1 MACTEETP
9 EEINVD
15 VLISEIKKRPVLYNK
30 NAGEISKEAKS
41 VLWCEIGQALFKR
54 WNVYKFNI
62 KLERVREAQ
71 AKWKTL
77 KEMFIKH
84 RLSPRLMNAAG
95 RIKKKYRYF
104 EKMEFLVPLLENENN
119 NDIATISST
128 AAVAGQLANLPST
141 SSAGMEPP
149 VAVPGSSDA
158 VNDNPGSLPNPNGNQ
173 LQPVSVQLPDGDQ
186 LDLTSNPFNPNE
198 MDDIS
203 YFSLMLVSMMRK
215 LTEER
220 KYYAQTEILR
230 IMRQAHWLGQIPPD
244 DDMEDVA
251 PLRPPSPGGGFQPVR
266 IPALL
271 ERNEGDI
278 EMPNAAPAPRDE
290 PQPGPS
296 RINDDAPL
304 AGHPFNRA
312 QRAITILHSEL
323 VHPDPDS
330 D

>member
-1 MACTEETP
+1 
-9 EEINVD
+9 
-15 VLISEIKKRPVLYNK
+15 
-30 NAGEISKEAKS
+30 
-41 VLWCEIGQALFKR
+41 
-54 WNVYKFNI
+54 
-62 KLERVREAQ
+62 
-71 AKWKTL
+71 
-77 KEMFIKH
+77 
-84 RLSPRLMNAAG
+84 MNAAG

-119 NDIATISST
+119 NDTAAVSST
-128 AAVAGQLANLPST
+128 AAAPGQLANLPST
-141 SSAGMEPP
+141 SSAGMEPLA
-149 VAVPGSSDA
+149 AVPGSSDA
-158 VNDNPGSLPNPNGNQ
+158 GNDNPGSLPNPNGNQ
-173 LQPVSVQLPDGDQ
+173 QQPVSVQLPDGDQ

-230 IMRQAHWLGQIPPD
+230 VMRQAHWIGQIPPD
-244 DDMEDVA
+244 DDMEYVA
-251 PLRPPSPGGGFQPVR
+251 PLRPPSPVGPPGGGFQPVR

-278 EMPNAAPAPRDE
+278 EMPNAAPGALDE

-304 AGHPFNRA
+304 AAPFNRA
-312 QRAITILHSEL
+312 QRAIAVLHSEL